1 MRRHLQGVAATR
13 FLGFS
18 LQLIPNFWQSISGR
32 LRIVKRRCDLAK
44 ELLVLICSR
53 VVGSPR
59 FDQETYEDALRTR
72 LNGQARKE
80 SNELEKRCL
89 ESDLLE
95 ESLTKDTIVCD
106 GGAFQ
111 LLLKRLRKMN
121 KVKAHQLRQFEEAK
135 LVEELTVHRVSH
147 WLQMVSTAFSVQH
160 VFKTIFL
167 R

>member
-1 MRRHLQGVAATR
+1 MHA
-13 FLGFS
+13 
-18 LQLIPNFWQSISGR
+18 
-32 LRIVKRRCDLAK
+32 
-44 ELLVLICSR
+44 
-53 VVGSPR
+53 VGTPR
-59 FDQETYEDALRTR
+59 FDQETYEDALQAR
-72 LNGQARKE
+72 LNRQTLNE
-80 SNELEKRCL
+80 HNELENCCL

-147 WLQMVSTAFSVQH
+147 SLQMVSTAVAVQH
-160 VFKTIFL
+160 VLKSIFL